1 MKKILIFIV
10 CMFCIGACKTIEKTV
25 EVPVEVIKK
34 EYIHDVKI
42 DSVVIRDSIDRY
54 LKGDTFFVY
63 KLQTKFKY
71 INNTDTIMRIDTIPK
86 IITTTT
92 IKEKKVN
99 HLYWWQKILMGVGG
113 VTLLVFASKII
124 MNIKFK

>member
-1 MKKILIFIV
+1 
-10 CMFCIGACKTIEKTV
+10 MFCIGACKTIEKTV

-63 KLQTKFKY
+63 KLQIKFKY

-113 VTLLVFASKII
+113 ITLLVFASKII